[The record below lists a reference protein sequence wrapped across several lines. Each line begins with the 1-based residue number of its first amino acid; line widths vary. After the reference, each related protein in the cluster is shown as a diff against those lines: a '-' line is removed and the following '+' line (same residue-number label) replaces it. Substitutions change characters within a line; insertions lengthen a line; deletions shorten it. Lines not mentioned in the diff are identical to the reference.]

1 MSEEPKFKV
10 GDRVRHVVSGD
21 RGVVVMFFCKDNT
34 CAMMVSYGPG
44 KCNHEFDAAW
54 ELDVPAPQALPDW
67 PPAMASLESYSPA
80 RQDEVTSNQLA
91 HIVCLIDLL
100 SPAEV
105 RQLANHIAN
114 DPLLRVEF
122 PTNAKPT

>member
-1 MSEEPKFKV
+1 MSSEEPKFKV
-10 GDRVRHVVSGD
+10 GDRVRHVISGD
-21 RGVVVMFFCKDNT
+21 RGVVVLLFKD
-34 CAMMVSYGPG
+34 AGIPIVMVSIGPG
-44 KCNHEFDAAW
+44 KCNHEYCVAW
-54 ELDVPAPQALPDW
+54 ELDAPQALPDW

-105 RQLANHIAN
+105 RQLANYIAT
-114 DPLLRVEF
+114 DPLLHVERTTQ
-122 PTNAKPT
+122 P